1 MLAEIAMIVVLIAL
15 LAAFARSEDARLR
28 RAARRYR
35 ELEYEGIEELR
46 PRDPYPEE
54 ASVDGGYL
62 REPDGRPADA
72 ERVLHEEMERAREHT
87 RLLYSRRSRRRS
99 LRRGKGSEC
108 LV

>member
-1 MLAEIAMIVVLIAL
+1 MLAEVAMIVVLIAL
-15 LAAFARSEDARLR
+15 LAAFARSEDTRLR

-46 PRDPYPEE
+46 PRDPYPEDV
-54 ASVDGGYL
+54 SIDGGYL

-72 ERVLHEEMERAREHT
+72 ERVLHEELERAREHT
-87 RLLYSRRSRRRS
+87 RRVHIKRSRRRS

>member
-1 MLAEIAMIVVLIAL
+1 MLAEIAVVVVVIAL
-15 LAAFARSEDARLR
+15 LAALVRSEDARLR

-35 ELEYEGIEELR
+35 ELEYEGIEDLR
-46 PRDPYPEE
+46 PPDPYPEE

-72 ERVLHEEMERAREHT
+72 ERILHEELERAREHT
-87 RLLYSRRSRRRS
+87 RRLHNKRARRRS

>member
-1 MLAEIAMIVVLIAL
+1 MLAEIAMIVVLITL
-15 LAAFARSEDARLR
+15 LAAFARSEDRRLR

-54 ASVDGGYL
+54 LGVDGGYL
-62 REPDGRPADA
+62 REPDGRLADA
-72 ERVLHEEMERAREHT
+72 ERVLHEELERAREHT
-87 RLLYSRRSRRRS
+87 RRLHSNRSRGRS
-99 LRRGKGSEC
+99 LRRGKGSKC

>member
-1 MLAEIAMIVVLIAL
+1 MLAEIAMVVVLIAL

-46 PRDPYPEE
+46 RRDPYPEE

-72 ERVLHEEMERAREHT
+72 ERVLQEELERAREHT
-87 RLLYSRRSRRRS
+87 RRLHTKRSPGRS

-108 LV
+108 LL

>member
-1 MLAEIAMIVVLIAL
+1 MVAEIALVVVLIAL
-15 LAAFARSEDARLR
+15 LAAFTRSEDTRLR

-46 PRDPYPEE
+46 PRDPYPEDM
-54 ASVDGGYL
+54 SIDGGFL

-72 ERVLHEEMERAREHT
+72 ERVLHEELERAREHT
-87 RLLYSRRSRRRS
+87 RRVYSKRSRRRS